1 MHILT
6 TNSQK
11 MQLCVFLF
19 TNFNCL
25 LALSKVYTNHVIIRH
40 AEPRLMQHSLPK
52 GSVMT
57 QTRADIQTSELSQT
71 HDFRVNYMLHSDSF
85 VKAHSKIDKQ
95 ENTSKITLLWK
106 RFFYSSIQKV
116 HFHTFY
122 IYLHQIFHIKWNV
135 SLWNDF

>member
-1 MHILT
+1 MHIFT

-11 MQLCVFLF
+11 IQLCVFLF

-40 AEPRLMQHSLPK
+40 AEPRLMQHSLPQ

-71 HDFRVNYMLHSDSF
+71 HHFRVNHMLHSDSF

-95 ENTSKITLLWK
+95 ENTSKIILL
-106 RFFYSSIQKV
+106 
-116 HFHTFY
+116 
-122 IYLHQIFHIKWNV
+122 
-135 SLWNDF
+135 